1 MGSLGT
7 DTVLV
12 TPAGAPLLILM
23 DEATR
28 AFRLTLE
35 TYADKRG
42 TRGGEQGGGG
52 GGRWKVKGTEFELST
67 NATGIQSSSFL
78 SHKWQSHLPH
88 SDSQFWNKLLA
99 AVRAAEVGGG
109 VEEEEEEEEAGKR
122 EGEERKRINRGHKY
136 IASSAVHRAQ

>member
-42 TRGGEQGGGG
+42 TRGGEQGGGWW
-52 GGRWKVKGTEFELST
+52 RKV
-67 NATGIQSSSFL
+67 
-78 SHKWQSHLPH
+78 
-88 SDSQFWNKLLA
+88 
-99 AVRAAEVGGG
+99 
-109 VEEEEEEEEAGKR
+109 
-122 EGEERKRINRGHKY
+122 EGEGDR
-136 IASSAVHRAQ
+136 V